1 MTRPCLLI
9 VDDEPM
15 NLEILHEA
23 LTDAGYETVSATNGE
38 EALAALQAEP
48 DRFHA
53 VLLDRMMPGING
65 IEVLQRMKIDN
76 RLRLIPVILQTARA
90 GTEDIREGLQAGAFY
105 YLCKPFDDQTMLAVV
120 RTAVDD
126 YLRFLSVRA
135 QQTRTAQT
143 VGLATS
149 LAFEIRT
156 PDEARDVSSLLA
168 SALPN
173 ASGIGIG
180 LMELLLNGIEH
191 GNLGISYKDKG
202 RLLADDAWTS
212 EIERRLAL
220 PENADKRVRLRVERT
235 GAEITFSV
243 EDDGA
248 GFDWT
253 PYLDFCPSRAFDSH
267 GRGIAMAR
275 ALSFAS
281 VEYRGRG
288 NEVVARLLL
297 PPSTAAGEALPTA
310 EAA

>member
-1 MTRPCLLI
+1 MTKPCLLI

-15 NLEILHEA
+15 NLEILQEA
-23 LTDAGYETVSATNGE
+23 LTDEGYETVSATNGE

-65 IEVLQRMKIDN
+65 IEVLQRMKSND
-76 RLRLIPVILQTARA
+76 RLKLIPVILQTARA
-90 GTEDIREGLQAGAFY
+90 GNDDVREGLQAGAFY

-126 YLRFLSVRA
+126 HLRFLSVRA
-135 QQTRTAQT
+135 QQTRTAQV

-156 PDEARDVSSLLA
+156 PDEARDISGLLA

-191 GNLGISYKDKG
+191 GNLGISYQDKG
-202 RLLADDAWTS
+202 RLLAEDAWTS

-220 PENADKRVRLRVERT
+220 PENAGKRVRLKVERNS
-235 GAEITFSV
+235 AEITFTI
-243 EDDGA
+243 EDDGS

-253 PYLDFCPSRAFDSH
+253 QYLDFCPSRAFDTH

-275 ALSFAS
+275 LLSFAS
-281 VEYRGRG
+281 IEYRGRG
-288 NEVVARLLL
+288 NEVVARLL
-297 PPSTAAGEALPTA
+297 PPTPTAADESLPTA